1 MKAIKFRIICWV
13 LSVVFSIISFRIKK
27 VFPRGKFLY
36 EPNWNLRVSMKR
48 KIGNKSR
55 GHKLIYIAMNCF
67 YITFYM
73 WQTIMAQKK
82 KTLSEMPHI
91 WTWKDFPSFRT
102 QIKVN
107 IIIYLASGVVYEQIA
122 RRHKHNGVTFPL
134 SSLLLLRDPFHHHVR
149 RMLFEYKNE
158 NDIRLVFLPLTIAPL
173 YL

>member
-36 EPNWNLRVSMKR
+36 EPSWNLRVSMKR

-73 WQTIMAQKK
+73 WQIIMAQKK
-82 KTLSEMPHI
+82 E
-91 WTWKDFPSFRT
+91 
-102 QIKVN
+102 N
-107 IIIYLASGVVYEQIA
+107 IIGNAAHMNMKRFSIFSNSNKSE
-122 RRHKHNGVTFPL
+122 
-134 SSLLLLRDPFHHHVR
+134 HHH
-149 RMLFEYKNE
+149 LFGFGSCLWTNCEE
-158 NDIRLVFLPLTIAPL
+158 TQT
-173 YL
+173 